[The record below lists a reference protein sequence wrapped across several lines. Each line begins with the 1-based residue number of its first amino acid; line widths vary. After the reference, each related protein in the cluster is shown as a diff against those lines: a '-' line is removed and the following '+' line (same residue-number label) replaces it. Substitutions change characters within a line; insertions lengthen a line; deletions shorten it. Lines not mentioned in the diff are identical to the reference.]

1 MNDSSHANEIGNNGK
16 DIAKELTFI
25 DRTELAGKLAAASLP
40 LAYVSGYLIY
50 TSYMGTYS
58 IQLGASD
65 LLRTKYIYIGFH
77 YLVFLVSIVAVYRGV
92 MRYFEMKSVFR
103 RRTTIEANKDNNF
116 HQERAKALDELL
128 SRNIDPNRWIARR
141 FQEYRGDFVVAL
153 LVIIFGGE
161 ILFVNP
167 EGLGNLL
174 PIQIVY
180 LAAVA
185 IYQYSFIKELR
196 EPYIWGLVYG
206 SKFVEDCR
214 WWLFAAQSLAA
225 IGLGSFAFHRT
236 VSILSALIPAYWFL
250 PSTETLEHLSKGAAW
265 VCTILSIE
273 MALIGFVAIMIG
285 TKRLKDMGDGAQV
298 KLEQPANPQSETR
311 GAFKASLNTLKSAPV
326 GYFTHKAS
334 TPGRTILKVVLRVA
348 LLIFPLVLLLVL
360 RHRGILD
367 NWIKEPPAS
376 LHFLI
381 VYLPMALSL
390 FVLSNVA
397 LIPAL
402 FRRRADRLEYSKS
415 EKEQTKSNSALLIL
429 SPEIVEIER
438 KREKWERLIRRLV
451 MATILYVTTVLSFS
465 FLIYPHI
472 PVQKS
477 GGNYATG
484 RRVSVVLVKKGSE
497 QGCDNVQLPDSEP
510 GAASVPIEENSDY
523 VYLASDHDGGGVRC
537 WSWAAISQQYSY
549 RPQVFTISRS
559 CIAEIIDAGPGDQS
573 TVCEFGGSRGTVSQT
588 VRPGAAPRSAGTPSG
603 QAAVLVSG
611 NSPK

>member
-1 MNDSSHANEIGNNGK
+1 MNDSSHANEIGNNEK

-77 YLVFLVSIVAVYRGV
+77 YLVFLVLIAAVYRGV

-103 RRTTIEANKDNNF
+103 RRTTIEANKDSNF

-128 SRNIDPNRWIARR
+128 SRNVDPNRWIARR
-141 FQEYRGDFVVAL
+141 FQEYRRDFVVAL
-153 LVIIFGGE
+153 LVIVFGGE
-161 ILFVNP
+161 ILLINP
-167 EGLGNLL
+167 ERLGNLL

-206 SKFVEDCR
+206 SKFVENCR
-214 WWLFAAQSLAA
+214 WWLFSAQLLAG
-225 IGLGSFAFHRT
+225 IGLGSFAFQRT
-236 VSILSALIPAYWFL
+236 VSILSALIPVYWFL
-250 PSTETLEHLSKGAAW
+250 PSTVMLDHLGKGAAW
-265 VCTILSIE
+265 VCTILAIE
-273 MALIGFVAIMIG
+273 MTLIGFVAIMIG
-285 TKRLKDMGDGAQV
+285 TKRLKDMGDGAQIE
-298 KLEQPANPQSETR
+298 LEQPASPQTDAR
-311 GAFKASLNTLKSAPV
+311 GALKTCLNTLKSAPV

-348 LLIFPLVLLLVL
+348 FLMFPLALLLVL
-360 RHRGILD
+360 QHRGILER
-367 NWIKEPPAS
+367 WIKEPPAA
-376 LHFLI
+376 LHFFI

-415 EKEQTKSNSALLIL
+415 EKEQAKSNSAILIL

-477 GGNYATG
+477 GGNYGTG
-484 RRVSVVLVKKGSE
+484 RRVSVVLVKNGSE
-497 QGCDNVQLPDSEP
+497 QGCDNVQLPDSK
-510 GAASVPIEENSDY
+510 GSAALVPIEENSDY

-559 CIAEIIDAGPGDQS
+559 CIAEIIDAGSGDES
-573 TVCEFGGSRGTVSQT
+573 TVCEFGGRRGTLGQVVSS
-588 VRPGAAPRSAGTPSG
+588 GAAPRSIGTPSG
-603 QAAVLVSG
+603 QDAVPVSG
-611 NSPK
+611 SRPK